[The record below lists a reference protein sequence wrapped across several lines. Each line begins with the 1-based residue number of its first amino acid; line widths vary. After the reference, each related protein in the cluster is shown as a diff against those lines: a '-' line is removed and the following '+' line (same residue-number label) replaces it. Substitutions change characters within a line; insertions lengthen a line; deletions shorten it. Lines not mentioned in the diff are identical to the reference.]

1 MGKFNLLDESWL
13 SVVLDETGTTKE
25 VSLREVFK
33 NAHLYKDLAGDT
45 KTQDFAVLR
54 VLLAVLHTVFSRF
67 DAHGNVYGCLE
78 VDDRLIQVAEIDEE
92 DIEEHTE
99 DLYDTWFTLWE
110 KQQFP
115 EIVATYLEKWHDRFN
130 LFDEEYPFFQ
140 VRKQDINADKISR
153 PKGSL
158 IYGKNINRLISESGN
173 KTALFS
179 PKHKASKDNLTSAEI
194 ARWLITFQGYTGL
207 SDKVI
212 FGKQKYKPSKGW
224 LFDLGAVYFA
234 GRNLFETLM
243 LNFALVYHEYD
254 NAYHIQKPCW
264 EYNAGEIIAS
274 CFDSNHIDNLAGLYT
289 AWSRGIYIEADI
301 DVDSPFLCYIVK
313 LPDINH
319 ADNFLEPMTIWKY
332 NDNGENKNKYTPRK
346 HQQNKAMWRSF
357 GLITGWD
364 AMRQGNE
371 YRKPGLIEW
380 LFDIK
385 NISEQSRKKLKDRST
400 ALCIISM
407 QDDGNATSWVPTDE
421 IHDYLVIN
429 DFVLTDLKEDGWI
442 VRLNEVIEETKKVI
456 GFIYKKYIAD
466 IKEIRNI
473 SSDLFIS
480 QKVEEVYFAIDNPFR
495 TWLAGIQPYDEKEKK
510 IMEWKTI
517 LKELVQNQARK
528 MFYNAAP
535 RDYMGIIVGEDVKNI
550 ATAYNIFSYRL
561 DRELKP
567 EGGDHAN

>member
-99 DLYDTWFTLWE
+99 DLYDTWFALWE

-115 EIVATYLEKWHDRFN
+115 EIVATYLEKWRDRFY

-140 VRKQDINADKISR
+140 VRKQDISADKISGGT
-153 PKGSL
+153 KGTSV
-158 IYGKNINRLISESGN
+158 YGKNINRLISESEN
-173 KTALFS
+173 KVALFS
-179 PKHKASKDNLTSAEI
+179 PKHEASKNNLTSAEI

-212 FGKQKYKPSKGW
+212 FGKQKYKTSKGW

-243 LNFALVYHEYD
+243 LNFALVHKEYD
-254 NAYHIQKPCW
+254 NLYHIQRPCW
-264 EYNAGEIIAS
+264 EYNAGEIIAN
-274 CFDSNHIDNLAGLYT
+274 CFDGNHMDNLAGLYT
-289 AWSRGIYIEADI
+289 AWSRGIYVEKDI
-301 DVDSPFLCYIVK
+301 DFALFHFNTVK
-313 LPDINH
+313 LPDMNH
-319 ADNFLEPMTIWKY
+319 VDNFLEPMTIWKY
-332 NDNGENKNKYTPRK
+332 NERGENKNKYTPRK

-357 GLITGWD
+357 GLITGCD
-364 AMRQGNE
+364 SYSLGRE
-371 YRKPGLIEW
+371 HRKPGLIEW
-380 LFDIK
+380 LLDIK
-385 NISEQSRKKLKDRST
+385 NIYGQNGKKFEEQNI
-400 ALCIISM
+400 AICAISM
-407 QDDGNATSWVPTDE
+407 QDDGKAMSWVPTDE
-421 IHDYLVIN
+421 IIDSLIMK
-429 DFVLTDLKEDGWI
+429 DFVLTDLKENGWVI
-442 VRLNEVIEETKKVI
+442 RINEVIEDTKKVI

-480 QKVEEVYFAIDNPFR
+480 QKVEEVYFTIDNPFR
-495 TWLAGIQPYDEKEKK
+495 TWLSGIQPGDEKEKK

-517 LKELVQNQARK
+517 LKELVQNQARAIL
-528 MFYNAAP
+528 YNAAP

-550 ATAYNIFSYRL
+550 ATAYNTFSYRL
-561 DRELKP
+561 NKELKP

>member
-1 MGKFNLLDESWL
+1 
-13 SVVLDETGTTKE
+13 
-25 VSLREVFK
+25 
-33 NAHLYKDLAGDT
+33 
-45 KTQDFAVLR
+45 
-54 VLLAVLHTVFSRF
+54 
-67 DAHGNVYGCLE
+67 
-78 VDDRLIQVAEIDEE
+78 
-92 DIEEHTE
+92 
-99 DLYDTWFTLWE
+99 
-110 KQQFP
+110 
-115 EIVATYLEKWHDRFN
+115 
-130 LFDEEYPFFQ
+130 
-140 VRKQDINADKISR
+140 
-153 PKGSL
+153 
-158 IYGKNINRLISESGN
+158 
-173 KTALFS
+173 
-179 PKHKASKDNLTSAEI
+179 
-194 ARWLITFQGYTGL
+194 
-207 SDKVI
+207 
-212 FGKQKYKPSKGW
+212 
-224 LFDLGAVYFA
+224 
-234 GRNLFETLM
+234 
-243 LNFALVYHEYD
+243 
-254 NAYHIQKPCW
+254 
-264 EYNAGEIIAS
+264 
-274 CFDSNHIDNLAGLYT
+274 
-289 AWSRGIYIEADI
+289 
-301 DVDSPFLCYIVK
+301 
-313 LPDINH
+313 
-319 ADNFLEPMTIWKY
+319 
-332 NDNGENKNKYTPRK
+332 
-346 HQQNKAMWRSF
+346 
-357 GLITGWD
+357 
-364 AMRQGNE
+364 MRQGNE

-385 NISEQSRKKLKDRST
+385 NISEQSRKKLEDRST

-407 QDDGNATSWVPTDE
+407 QDDGNATSWVLTDE